1 MYIIQYDRVFNTDCF
16 GALKMDEREIIFYTQ
31 GMSGKVPR
39 SSEDNSIYFFR
50 EDNVKAAFGIIIDAL
65 CDGQCRAIRLE
76 ERFSD
81 KADGAHQ
88 QELLVEKFSK
98 NNTFGIRERMSQS

>member
-16 GALKMDEREIIFYTQ
+16 GALKMDEREIIFYNP
-31 GMSGKVPR
+31 GESGNKPR

-50 EDNVKAAFGIIIDAL
+50 EDNVKAAFGILIDAL
-65 CDGQCRAIRLE
+65 CDGQCRAIRFE
-76 ERFSD
+76 ERFGD

-88 QELLVEKFSK
+88 PELLVERYSG
-98 NNTFGIRERMSQS
+98 NGAVLGNP

>member
-16 GALKMDEREIIFYTQ
+16 GALKMDEREIIFYTP
-31 GMSGKVPR
+31 GMSGKVPK

-50 EDNVKAAFGIIIDAL
+50 EGNVKAAFGTLIDAL

-76 ERFSD
+76 EKFGLQGVE
-81 KADGAHQ
+81 KTKEPG
-88 QELLVEKFSK
+88 LLVVKFL
-98 NNTFGIRERMSQS
+98 